1 MVGFWREAKP
11 KQIMKL
17 YRTTSGY
24 VVEEHDRFYLP
35 EKDRGR
41 GEPWES
47 LTTKDDLHGYLQRQI
62 ERGDWIEGARPAL
75 QDLQAPIG
83 NQEVWA
89 AGVTYYRS
97 REARIQESK
106 SAGGGDFYDR
116 VYDAERPEL
125 FFKATP
131 HRVVGPNGKVAIRDD
146 SSWSVP
152 EPELALLISPKGKIV
167 GYTVGNDMSS
177 RSIEGENPLYLPQA
191 KVYDRSCALGPC
203 ILVAPEPLPSS
214 TEISLEIVRGAKSE
228 FAATTTL
235 ASMKRDPVTLAGYL
249 YRNNS
254 FPAGCFLLTGTGI
267 VPADSFTLARG
278 DEIRI
283 AITGIGTLA
292 NTVG

>member
-1 MVGFWREAKP
+1 
-11 KQIMKL
+11 MKL

-35 EKDRGR
+35 EKGGR

-47 LTTKDDLHGYLQRQI
+47 LTTQDDLHGHLQRQI
-62 ERGDWIEGARPAL
+62 QDGNWIEAARPAL

-152 EPELALLISPKGKIV
+152 EPELALLISPSGKII
-167 GYTVGNDMSS
+167 GYTIGNDMSS

-203 ILVAPEPLPSS
+203 ILLAPDPLPSS
-214 TEISLEIVRGAKSE
+214 TEISLEIMRGGRSE

-235 ASMKRDPVTLAGYL
+235 ASMKRDPASLVEYL
-249 YRNNS
+249 YRSNS

-267 VPADSFTLARG
+267 VPPDSFTLAPG

-283 AITGIGTLA
+283 AITGIGTLVNA
-292 NTVG
+292 VG

>member
-1 MVGFWREAKP
+1 
-11 KQIMKL
+11 MKL

-35 EKDRGR
+35 QKDHGR

-47 LTTKDDLHGYLQRQI
+47 LTTNDDLHGHFQRQI
-62 ERGDWIEGARPAL
+62 QGGDCIEGARPAL
-75 QDLQAPIG
+75 HDLQAPIG

-131 HRVVGPNGKVAIRDD
+131 HRVVGPNGKVAIRAD

-152 EPELALLISPKGKIV
+152 EPEFALLVSPNARII
-167 GYTVGNDMSS
+167 GYTIGNDMSS

-203 ILVAPEPLPSS
+203 ILVAPDPLPSS
-214 TEISLEIVRGAKSE
+214 TEISLEILRGARSE

-235 ASMKRDPVTLAGYL
+235 ASMKRDPVSLVEYL
-249 YRNNS
+249 YRSNS

-267 VPADSFTLARG
+267 VPPDSFTLAPG

-283 AITGIGTLA
+283 AITGIGTLV